1 MKEPVTETQTPK
13 PAPIL
18 AVAWMRQA
26 NLDAAAG
33 RRTAAFYRIRK
44 WIAWLGVLATLFA
57 ILTQQPIFLSPP
69 VPTMVIASYLIKGL
83 FVVTPII
90 ASIFAAFA
98 SKYYSNGAWLVY
110 RAGSEEIKKEIYFY
124 RTILQKDPTRRA
136 YLEKRLGEIQ
146 RGLFRS
152 LGGEFALEGYE
163 GPLPPN
169 YNKSDPNSD
178 PGFHDL
184 NGDEYFKYRL
194 QHQLNWHNG
203 KVNQRKLWRR
213 WMTIAIL
220 SIGGLGALLAALAV
234 LGNQASGLAL
244 WVALT
249 SAIAA
254 ALLGWQ
260 ELRKVDETIKNYSK
274 VVLELTILSDHWENL
289 EPEERTDVE
298 FYKLVRAC
306 EDVLWGQNV
315 EYIRS
320 MQEALKEYDTEKEAS
335 LVNQVIKDSVASAER
350 TKDTLRSTFVE
361 QGQELL
367 AQTEQQFSDTTKA
380 VLGSLAQEASSE
392 IVQKELDAMSRAVTE
407 AGETMIARTSAFL
420 GSITPGAENSSQ
432 LETSKE
438 ISKDISRDELNAM
451 LASLP
456 KTNDVKG

>member
-1 MKEPVTETQTPK
+1 MKEPVTEAETPK
-13 PAPIL
+13 TAPIL

-26 NLDAAAG
+26 NLDLAAG
-33 RRTAAFYRIRK
+33 RRTSAFYRIRK
-44 WIAWLGVLATLFA
+44 WITWLSVLATLFA
-57 ILTQQPIFLSPP
+57 ILTQQPLFLK
-69 VPTMVIASYLIKGL
+69 PTLPAAMIAGLIVKGL

-90 ASIFAAFA
+90 ASFFAAFA
-98 SKYYSNGAWLVY
+98 AKYYSNGSWLIY

-146 RGLFRS
+146 RQLFRS
-152 LGGEFALEGYE
+152 LGGEFAFEGYE

-169 YNKSDPNSD
+169 HDKNDPNSD

-184 NGDEYFKYRL
+184 TGDEYFKYRL

-220 SIGGLGALLAALAV
+220 AIGGLGALLAALAAR
-234 LGNQASGLAL
+234 GESTLAL

-249 SAIAA
+249 SSITA

-260 ELRKVDETIKNYSK
+260 ELRKVDDTIKNYSK

-306 EDVLWGQNV
+306 EDVLWAQNI
-315 EYIRS
+315 EYVRS
-320 MQEALKEYDTEKEAS
+320 MQEALKDYDTEKEAS

-350 TKDTLRSTFVE
+350 TKEALRETFVE
-361 QGQELL
+361 QGQEFL
-367 AQTEQQFSDTTKA
+367 AQTEQQFNETTKN

-392 IVQKELDAMSRAVTE
+392 IVQKELEAMSSAVTD
-407 AGETMIARTSAFL
+407 AGENIIERTSAFL
-420 GSITPGAENSSQ
+420 GSLTQVSQDFSHLEVGRDTP
-432 LETSKE
+432 KE
-438 ISKDISRDELNAM
+438 ELNSL

>member
-1 MKEPVTETQTPK
+1 MKEPVTEAETPK
-13 PAPIL
+13 TAPIL

-26 NLDAAAG
+26 NLDLAAG
-33 RRTAAFYRIRK
+33 RRTAAFYRIRT
-44 WIAWLGVLATLFA
+44 WIAWLSVLATLFA
-57 ILTQQPIFLSPP
+57 ILTQQPLFLK
-69 VPTMVIASYLIKGL
+69 PTLPAAMIAGLIVKGL
-83 FVVTPII
+83 FVVAPII
-90 ASIFAAFA
+90 ASVFAAFA
-98 SKYYSNGAWLVY
+98 AKYYSNGSWLIY

-146 RGLFRS
+146 RQLFRS
-152 LGGEFALEGYE
+152 LGGEFAFEGYE

-169 YNKSDPNSD
+169 YDKNDPNSD

-184 NGDEYFKYRL
+184 TGDEYFKYRL

-220 SIGGLGALLAALAV
+220 SIGGLGALLAALAAR
-234 LGNQASGLAL
+234 GDSALAL

-249 SAIAA
+249 SSITA

-260 ELRKVDETIKNYSK
+260 ELRKVDDTIKNYSK

-289 EPEERTDVE
+289 EPEERTEVE

-306 EDVLWGQNV
+306 EDVLWAQNI
-315 EYIRS
+315 EYVRS
-320 MQEALKEYDTEKEAS
+320 MQEALKDYDTEKEAS

-350 TKDTLRSTFVE
+350 TKESLRETFVE
-361 QGQELL
+361 QGQEFL
-367 AQTEQQFSDTTKA
+367 AQTEQLFNETTKA
-380 VLGSLAQEASSE
+380 ALGSLAQEASSE
-392 IVQKELDAMSRAVTE
+392 IVQKELEAMSNA
-407 AGETMIARTSAFL
+407 
-420 GSITPGAENSSQ
+420 ITDAAENVMGRVSSLTSSLAQ
-432 LETSKE
+432 TAQDFSHVEIGKDTSKE
-438 ISKDISRDELNAM
+438 ELNAI

>member
-1 MKEPVTETQTPK
+1 MKEPVTEPETPK
-13 PAPIL
+13 TAPIL

-26 NLDAAAG
+26 NLDLAAG
-33 RRTAAFYRIRK
+33 RRTAAFYRIRT
-44 WIAWLGVLATLFA
+44 WIAWLSVLATLFA
-57 ILTQQPIFLSPP
+57 ILTQQPLFLK
-69 VPTMVIASYLIKGL
+69 PTLPAAMIAGLIVKGL
-83 FVVTPII
+83 FVAAPII
-90 ASIFAAFA
+90 ASVFAAFA
-98 SKYYSNGAWLVY
+98 AKYYSNGSWLIY

-146 RGLFRS
+146 RQLFRS
-152 LGGEFALEGYE
+152 LGGEFAFEGYE

-169 YNKSDPNSD
+169 YDKNDPNSD

-184 NGDEYFKYRL
+184 TGDEYFKYRL

-220 SIGGLGALLAALAV
+220 SIGGLGALLAALAAR
-234 LGNQASGLAL
+234 GDSTLAL

-249 SAIAA
+249 SSVTA

-260 ELRKVDETIKNYSK
+260 ELRKVDDTIKNYSK

-289 EPEERTDVE
+289 EPEERTEVE

-306 EDVLWGQNV
+306 EDVLWAQNI
-315 EYIRS
+315 EYVRS
-320 MQEALKEYDTEKEAS
+320 MQEALKDYDTEKEAS
-335 LVNQVIKDSVASAER
+335 LVNQVIKDSVATAER
-350 TKDTLRSTFVE
+350 TKESLRETFVE
-361 QGQELL
+361 QGQEFL
-367 AQTEQQFSDTTKA
+367 ARTEQQFNETTNA

-392 IVQKELDAMSRAVTE
+392 IVQKELEAMSKGITD
-407 AGETMIARTSAFL
+407 AGENIIERTSAFL
-420 GSITPGAENSSQ
+420 GSLTQVSQDFSHVEVGKDTP
-432 LETSKE
+432 KE
-438 ISKDISRDELNAM
+438 ELNAI